1 MKLYLVRHGESEC
14 NVQRRLYGRT
24 DCSLTEEGCRQ
35 AREVGEKLRDEK
47 IDLCISSPLIR
58 AAETARLVL
67 AGRNVRI
74 ELDDDLMEQHM
85 GELEN
90 QPLEDMLREQP
101 GIVNAMFSDWTTV
114 VPPGGESFESLRER
128 VAGVIERVAARGL
141 DTMLVAHNGPLST
154 ILMMLLEM
162 PNSAVNRLW
171 FEQGC
176 WSCVE
181 LREGGKPRLLY
192 FNK

>member
-24 DCSLTEEGCRQ
+24 DCSLTEKGCRQ
-35 AREVGEKLRDEK
+35 AREVGEKLAGEH

-58 AAETARLVL
+58 AAETARLAL
-67 AGRNVRI
+67 AGRSVRI
-74 ELDDDLMEQHM
+74 ELDDGLMEQDM
-85 GELEN
+85 GEFEN
-90 QPLEDMLREQP
+90 RPFEQMIVEQP
-101 GIVNAMFSDWTTV
+101 ELVRAMLNDWTTV
-114 VPPGGESFESLRER
+114 VPPGGESFDSLRGR
-128 VAGVIERVAARGL
+128 VLNVIERAAAGGR
-141 DTMLVAHNGPLST
+141 DTLLVAHNGPLST
-154 ILMMLLEM
+154 IMMLLLEM
-162 PNSAVNRLW
+162 PDSAVNRLW

-181 LREGGKPRLLY
+181 LGEGKARLLY

>member
-24 DCSLTEEGCRQ
+24 DCSLTEKGCRQ
-35 AREVGEKLRDEK
+35 AREVGEKLAGEK
-47 IDLCISSPLIR
+47 IDLCLSSPLIR
-58 AAETARLVL
+58 AAETARLAL
-67 AGRNVRI
+67 AGRGVRI
-74 ELDDDLMEQHM
+74 ELEDGLMEQFM
-85 GELEN
+85 GEFEN
-90 QPLEDMLREQP
+90 RPFEQMMAEQP
-101 GIVNAMFSDWTTV
+101 ELVNAMLSDWTTV
-114 VPPGGESFESLRER
+114 VPPGGESFESLRAR
-128 VAGVIERVAARGL
+128 VKAVIERAAARDL
-141 DTMLVAHNGPLST
+141 DTLFVAHNGPLST
-154 ILMMLLEM
+154 MLMLLLEM

-181 LREGGKPRLLY
+181 LKNGTARLLY

>member
-24 DCSLTEEGCRQ
+24 DCSLTEKGCRQ

-101 GIVNAMFSDWTTV
+101 EIVNAMFSDWTTV

-128 VAGVIERVAARGL
+128 VAGR
-141 DTMLVAHNGPLST
+141 H
-154 ILMMLLEM
+154 
-162 PNSAVNRLW
+162 
-171 FEQGC
+171 
-176 WSCVE
+176 
-181 LREGGKPRLLY
+181 
-192 FNK
+192 

>member
-1 MKLYLVRHGESEC
+1 MIASLHSAVEREIYGGHAAQMAGISAEAIHGDIQQRIREKTLEKFKRGEIKVLVA
-14 NVQRRLYGRT
+14 T
-24 DCSLTEEGCRQ
+24 D
-35 AREVGEKLRDEK
+35 
-47 IDLCISSPLIR
+47 
-58 AAETARLVL
+58 
-67 AGRNVRI
+67 
-74 ELDDDLMEQHM
+74 
-85 GELEN
+85 
-90 QPLEDMLREQP
+90 
-101 GIVNAMFSDWTTV
+101 
-114 VPPGGESFESLRER
+114 
-128 VAGVIERVAARGL
+128 VAARGL

-181 LREGGKPRLLY
+181 LGEGKARLLY

>member
-14 NVQRRLYGRT
+14 NVQRRLYGHT
-24 DCSLTEEGCRQ
+24 DCALTENGCRQ
-35 AREVGEKLRDEK
+35 AREVGEKLRDVN

-58 AAETARLVL
+58 AAETARLAL
-67 AGRNVRI
+67 AGRGVPI
-74 ELDDDLMEQHM
+74 ELDDDLMEQYM
-85 GELEN
+85 GDFEDKPFEEMMAEEPELVRA
-90 QPLEDMLREQP
+90 ML
-101 GIVNAMFSDWTTV
+101 SDWTTV
-114 VPPGGESFESLRER
+114 VPPGGESFEGLRER
-128 VAGVIERVAARGL
+128 VSAAIARAAAR
-141 DTMLVAHNGPLST
+141 DVDIMLVAHNGPLST
-154 ILMMLLEM
+154 ILMLLLEM

-181 LREGGKPRLLY
+181 LTDGKARLLY